1 MALLLA
7 SCFPEDERVQPH
19 EPGDLQVGSVAI
31 GPDYQLQSFYDL
43 NTNSEVS
50 KNSNMDWDLGF
61 ESAGNGYRIILNSS
75 RFMYAGNTGEIVFE
89 QVDSKDGIE
98 MLFDHSSGHPDSMA
112 IGEWYFEEEDTVY
125 SKKEVYI
132 IDLGMDEASMNMG
145 FKKVQFDLQ
154 DGAYVIRYAELDGS
168 NEGSLTIDRD
178 AQKNF
183 VCISFEN
190 GIVDIEPHRESWTMK
205 VSRYTTMLQTN
216 IGEDYPYIVFGVL
229 LNPYKVV
236 AALDT
241 VHDFADIVL
250 ADTSEITFSQDLDA
264 IGYEWKYYNFDAGVY
279 TVVPEFS
286 YIIRDRDG
294 YYYKLR
300 FVDFYNDT
308 GDKGHPEFE
317 FLAL

>member
-1 MALLLA
+1 M
-7 SCFPEDERVQPH
+7 
-19 EPGDLQVGSVAI
+19 
-31 GPDYQLQSFYDL
+31 QSFYDL
-43 NTNSEVS
+43 NRNIEVS
-50 KNSNMDWDLGF
+50 KNTNMDWDLGF
-61 ESAGNGYRIILNSS
+61 ESASDGYRIILNSS
-75 RFMYAGNTGEIVFE
+75 RFMYAGNTGMTAFE
-89 QVDSKDGIE
+89 QVDSKDGVE
-98 MLFDHSSGHPDSMA
+98 MFFDHSSGHPDSTA
-112 IGEWYFEEEDTVY
+112 IGAWYVETEDTLY
-125 SKKEVYI
+125 SKGHVYI
-132 IDLGMDEASMNMG
+132 IDLGMDELSQSMG
-145 FKKVQFDLQ
+145 FKKALFDFQ
-154 DGAYVIRYAELDGS
+154 DDAYVIRYADLDGS

-178 AQKNF
+178 ARKNF
-183 VCISFEN
+183 VCMSFKN
-190 GIVDIEPHRESWTMK
+190 GIVDIEPDRESWTMK

-236 AALDT
+236 ATLDT
-241 VHDFADIVL
+241 VHNFSDIVL
-250 ADTSEITFSQDLDA
+250 SDTADITFSQNLDA
-264 IGYEWKYYNFDAGVY
+264 IGYEWKYYNFDDGVY